1 MKITSEQF
9 KEIMRLFNNGDF
21 ESRKEAISMLYDGY
35 SRHYLIV
42 IKRDFMHNK
51 FDDDTAEEILQD
63 TFLRLL
69 VKQTKPSS
77 TFAINAWLKSYVF
90 NVTRDKL
97 KKTFRYK
104 EFPYHSETRSDDEA
118 ISTLVDAHNTKDSV
132 VIEECIKEVIREFG
146 KDDPEGVELFTK
158 VKLEGEKYS
167 DLENIYGKTVSNLK
181 RVVSEVNSKL
191 KDLVEPCF
199 ERS

>member
-77 TFAINAWLKSYVF
+77 AFAINAWLKSYVF

-132 VIEECIKEVIREFG
+132 MIEECIKEVIREFG